1 VKKGTFFVGQSSQ
14 QALNW
19 RLILPRTLLKGSLSV
34 ALPQT
39 PDSNPLDYIDEE
51 DFISLDIPLEMA
63 GERLD
68 KALALS
74 LPDYSRNRLKSWV
87 ETGAV
92 MVDGKVTKARYL
104 LRGGESIKVFP
115 QEMPEQFAFTPED
128 IPLDIVYEDQSLI
141 VINKQP
147 GLVVH
152 PAAGNWSG
160 TLLNGLLFRYPE
172 LKSLPR
178 AGIVHRLDKDTSGLM
193 VVARTAQA
201 QTSLVRQ
208 LQERTVGRRY
218 LAWVWGDT
226 PSQGKVLATV
236 GRDQRDRLR
245 MATGNAQGK
254 PAATVFRRLAKGSF
268 SESSLA
274 LLECRLETG
283 RTHQIRVHLES
294 LGFPLL
300 GDPVYRK
307 KTPGAA
313 KSLPFERQALHAFAL
328 SLQHP
333 LSSEWMT
340 WFRLPPPDL
349 MDLLSQVGMSE
360 EDLPKE
366 EALLASIKN
375 DHQS

>member
-1 VKKGTFFVGQSSQ
+1 
-14 QALNW
+14 
-19 RLILPRTLLKGSLSV
+19 V

-39 PDSNPLDYIDEE
+39 PDSNPIDYIDEE
-51 DFISLDIPLEMA
+51 DFISLEIPMEMA

-68 KALALS
+68 KALAGS
-74 LPDYSRNRLKSWV
+74 LPDYSRNRLKTWV
-87 ETGAV
+87 EAGAV
-92 MVDGKVTKARYL
+92 MVDGKVTKARFL

-115 QEMPEQFAFTPED
+115 QEMPEQFAFSPED
-128 IPLDIVYEDQSLI
+128 IPLEVVYEDESLI
-141 VINKQP
+141 VVNKPP

-160 TLLNGLLFRYPE
+160 TLLNGLLYRYPE

-201 QTSLVRQ
+201 QTALVRQ
-208 LQERTVGRRY
+208 LQDRTVGRRY
-218 LAWVWGDT
+218 LAVVWGVA

-236 GRDQRDRLR
+236 GRDQRDRLK
-245 MATGNAQGK
+245 MAAGSPQGK
-254 PAATVFRRLAKGSF
+254 PAATLFRRLAKGAF
-268 SESSLA
+268 QEAAVA

-307 KTPGAA
+307 KTPGPA
-313 KSLPFERQALHAFAL
+313 KSLPFARQALHAFAL

-333 LSSEWMT
+333 VTEEIIS
-340 WFRLPPPDL
+340 WFRLPPA
-349 MDLLSQVGMSE
+349 DLLELLPQLGMPESV
-360 EDLPKE
+360 LPQ
-366 EALLASIKN
+366 EATVLASIHN
-375 DHQS
+375 ERTHD

>member
-1 VKKGTFFVGQSSQ
+1 M
-14 QALNW
+14 
-19 RLILPRTLLKGSLSV
+19 

-39 PDSNPLDYIDEE
+39 PESNPIDYIDDE

-68 KALALS
+68 KVLAGS
-74 LPDYSRNRLKSWV
+74 LPDYSRNRLKAWV

-104 LRGGESIKVFP
+104 LQGGESVKVFP
-115 QEMPEQFAFTPED
+115 QEMPEQFAFSPEN
-128 IPLDIVYEDQSLI
+128 IPLDVVYEDEAII
-141 VINKQP
+141 VVNKPP

-193 VVARTAQA
+193 VVARTPQA

-218 LAWVWGDT
+218 LAWVWGDA
-226 PSQGKVLATV
+226 PSQGKVLASV
-236 GRDQRDRLR
+236 GRDQRDRLK
-245 MATGNAQGK
+245 MAAGSPQGK
-254 PAATVFRRLAKGSF
+254 PAATLFRRLAKGLVG
-268 SESSLA
+268 ESAVA

-294 LGFPLL
+294 LGFPLV

-307 KTPGAA
+307 KAPGAA
-313 KSLPFERQALHAFAL
+313 KNLSFNRQALHAFAL

-333 LSSEWMT
+333 VKHELMT
-340 WFRLPPPDL
+340 WFRLPPQ
-349 MDLLSQVGMSE
+349 DLLDLLPQVGMSDE
-360 EDLPKE
+360 VLPKE
-366 EALLASIKN
+366 SVVLASIEN
-375 DHQS
+375 ESR

>member
-1 VKKGTFFVGQSSQ
+1 
-14 QALNW
+14 
-19 RLILPRTLLKGSLSV
+19 V

-39 PDSNPLDYIDEE
+39 PESNPIDYIDEE
-51 DFISLDIPLEMA
+51 DFISLEISQDMS

-68 KALALS
+68 KALATY
-74 LPDYSRNRLKSWV
+74 LPDYSRNRLKAWV
-87 ETGAV
+87 EAGAV
-92 MVDGKVTKARYL
+92 TVDGRVTKARYL
-104 LRGGESIKVFP
+104 LHGGESIKVFP
-115 QEMPEQFAFTPED
+115 QEMPEQFAFEPED
-128 IPLDIVYEDQSLI
+128 IPLDVVHEDDSVI
-141 VINKQP
+141 IINKPQ

-152 PAAGNWSG
+152 PAAGNWTG
-160 TLLNGLLFRYPE
+160 TLLNGLLFRFPE
-172 LKSLPR
+172 LKNLPR

-193 VVARTAQA
+193 VVARTSQA
-201 QTSLVRQ
+201 QTSLVKQ

-218 LAWVWGDT
+218 LAWVWGDA

-236 GRDQRDRLR
+236 GRDQRDRLK
-245 MATGNAQGK
+245 MAAGSPLGK
-254 PAATVFRRLAKGSF
+254 PAATLFRRLAKGLF
-268 SESSLA
+268 NNAALA

-294 LGFPLL
+294 LGLPIL

-313 KSLPFERQALHAFAL
+313 KILNFGRQALHAYAL

-333 LSSEWMT
+333 ISHEVMT
-340 WFRLPPPDL
+340 WFQLPPEDIFQILP
-349 MDLLSQVGMSE
+349 QIGMSS

-375 DHQS
+375 DRA

>member
-1 VKKGTFFVGQSSQ
+1 M
-14 QALNW
+14 
-19 RLILPRTLLKGSLSV
+19 

-39 PDSNPLDYIDEE
+39 PDSNPIDYIDDE

-68 KALALS
+68 KVLAGS
-74 LPDYSRNRLKSWV
+74 LPDYSRNRLKAWV
-87 ETGAV
+87 EAGAV

-104 LRGGESIKVFP
+104 LHGGESIKVFP
-115 QEMPEQFAFTPED
+115 QEMPEQFAFNPED
-128 IPLDIVYEDQSLI
+128 IPLDVVYEDEAVI
-141 VINKQP
+141 VVNKPP

-160 TLLNGLLFRYPE
+160 TLLNGLLFHYPE
-172 LKSLPR
+172 LKHLPR

-193 VVARTAQA
+193 VVARTSQA

-218 LAWVWGDT
+218 LAWVWGDA
-226 PSQGKVLATV
+226 PSQGKVLASV
-236 GRDQRDRLR
+236 GRDQRDRLK
-245 MATGNAQGK
+245 MSAASPQGK
-254 PAATVFRRLAKGSF
+254 PAATLFRRLAKGLVG
-268 SESSLA
+268 ESSVA

-294 LGFPLL
+294 LGFPLV

-307 KTPGAA
+307 KAPGAA
-313 KSLPFERQALHAFAL
+313 KNLIFNRQALHAFAL

-333 LSSEWMT
+333 VKNELMT
-340 WFRLPPPDL
+340 WFRLPPQ
-349 MDLLSQVGMSE
+349 DLLDLLPQLGMNQE
-360 EDLPKE
+360 VLPKE
-366 EALLASIKN
+366 SVVLASIEN
-375 DHQS
+375 EVRS

>member
-1 VKKGTFFVGQSSQ
+1 M
-14 QALNW
+14 
-19 RLILPRTLLKGSLSV
+19 

-39 PDSNPLDYIDEE
+39 PNSNPIDYIDEE
-51 DFISLDIPLEMA
+51 DFLSLEIPLEMA

-68 KALALS
+68 KVLAGS

-87 ETGAV
+87 EAGAV

-115 QEMPEQFAFTPED
+115 QEMPEQFAFSPEN
-128 IPLDIVYEDQSLI
+128 IALDVVYEDESII
-141 VINKQP
+141 VINKP
-147 GLVVH
+147 AGLVVH
-152 PAAGNWSG
+152 PAAGNWTG
-160 TLLNGLLFRYPE
+160 TLLNGLLFHYPE
-172 LKSLPR
+172 LKTLPR

-193 VVARTAQA
+193 VVARTALA
-201 QTSLVRQ
+201 QTALVRQ

-218 LAWVWGDT
+218 LAWVWGDA
-226 PSQGKVLATV
+226 PSQGKVLASV

-245 MATGNAQGK
+245 MAAGSAQGK
-254 PAATVFRRLAKGSF
+254 PAATLFRRLAKGLF
-268 SESSLA
+268 QDHPVA

-313 KSLPFERQALHAFAL
+313 KFLPFERQALHAFAL

-333 LSSEWMT
+333 VSLDWMT
-340 WFRLPPPDL
+340 WFRLPPQDL
-349 MDLLSQVGMSE
+349 MNLLEPVGMSA

-366 EALLASIKN
+366 EALLASLQNEHKV
-375 DHQS
+375 

>member
-1 VKKGTFFVGQSSQ
+1 
-14 QALNW
+14 
-19 RLILPRTLLKGSLSV
+19 V

-39 PDSNPLDYIDEE
+39 PDSNPVDYIDEE
-51 DFISLDIPLEMA
+51 DFISLEIPPEMA

-68 KALALS
+68 KVLAGS
-74 LPDYSRNRLKSWV
+74 LPDYSRNRLKTWV
-87 ETGAV
+87 EAGAV

-115 QEMPEQFAFTPED
+115 QEMPEQFAFSPEN
-128 IPLDIVYEDQSLI
+128 IPLEVVYEDDAII
-141 VINKQP
+141 VINKPP

-160 TLLNGLLFRYPE
+160 TLLNGLLFKYPE

-208 LQERTVGRRY
+208 LQDRTVGRRY
-218 LAWVWGDT
+218 LAWVWGGA
-226 PSQGKVLATV
+226 PSQGKVLASV
-236 GRDQRDRLR
+236 GRDQRDRLK
-245 MATGNAQGK
+245 MAAGSPQGK
-254 PAATVFRRLAKGSF
+254 PAATLFRRLAKSTF
-268 SESSLA
+268 LESPLA

-300 GDPVYRK
+300 GDPVYHK
-307 KTPGAA
+307 KTPGVA
-313 KSLPFERQALHAFAL
+313 KSLPFERQALHAYAL

-333 LSSEWMT
+333 VTQELVS
-340 WFRLPPPDL
+340 WFRLPPLDL
-349 MDLLSQVGMSE
+349 MQLLPQVGMSE
-360 EDLPKE
+360 ADLPQ
-366 EALLASIKN
+366 EATVLASIHN
-375 DHQS
+375 ERTHD

>member
-1 VKKGTFFVGQSSQ
+1 
-14 QALNW
+14 
-19 RLILPRTLLKGSLSV
+19 V

-39 PDSNPLDYIDEE
+39 PDSNPIDYIDEE
-51 DFISLDIPLEMA
+51 DFISLEIPLEMA

-68 KALALS
+68 KVLASS
-74 LPDYSRNRLKSWV
+74 LPDYSRNRLKVWV
-87 ETGAV
+87 EAGAV
-92 MVDGKVTKARYL
+92 MVDGRVTKARYL
-104 LRGGESIKVFP
+104 LRGGENIKVFP
-115 QEMPEQFAFTPED
+115 QEMPEQFAFSPED
-128 IPLDIVYEDQSLI
+128 IALDVVYEDDVVI
-141 VINKQP
+141 VINKPP

-160 TLLNGLLFRYPE
+160 TLLNGLLYRYPE

-193 VVARTAQA
+193 VVARTALA

-208 LQERTVGRRY
+208 LQDRTVGRRY
-218 LAWVWGDT
+218 LAWVWGEA

-236 GRDQRDRLR
+236 GRDQRDRLK
-245 MATGNAQGK
+245 MAAGNPQGK
-254 PAATVFRRLAKGSF
+254 PAATLFRRLARGAF
-268 SESSLA
+268 NEAPVA

-294 LGFPLL
+294 IGFPLL

-333 LSSEWMT
+333 VSQELVS
-340 WFRLPPPDL
+340 WFRLPPADL
-349 MDLLSQVGMSE
+349 MELLPQVGMTE
-360 EDLPKE
+360 ADLPQ
-366 EALLASIKN
+366 EAAVRAAIGGGAH
-375 DHQS
+375 D

>member
-1 VKKGTFFVGQSSQ
+1 M
-14 QALNW
+14 
-19 RLILPRTLLKGSLSV
+19 

-39 PDSNPLDYIDEE
+39 PESNPIDYIDDE

-68 KALALS
+68 KVLAGS
-74 LPDYSRNRLKSWV
+74 LPDYSRNRLKAWV
-87 ETGAV
+87 EAGAV

-115 QEMPEQFAFTPED
+115 QEMPEQFAFSPED
-128 IPLDIVYEDQSLI
+128 IPLDVVYEDEDII
-141 VINKQP
+141 VVYKPP

-172 LKSLPR
+172 LKMLPR

-193 VVARTAQA
+193 VVARTSQA

-208 LQERTVGRRY
+208 LQDRTVGRRY
-218 LAWVWGDT
+218 LAWVWGDA
-226 PSQGKVLATV
+226 PSQGKVLASV
-236 GRDQRDRLR
+236 GRDQRDRLK
-245 MATGNAQGK
+245 MAAGSPQGK
-254 PAATVFRRLAKGSF
+254 PAATLFRRLAKGLVQ
-268 SESSLA
+268 EA
-274 LLECRLETG
+274 PVTLLECRLETG

-294 LGFPLL
+294 LGFPLV

-313 KSLPFERQALHAFAL
+313 KNLEFQRQALHAFAL

-333 LSSEWMT
+333 ARNEVMT
-340 WFRLPPPDL
+340 WFRLPPQDIL
-349 MDLLSQVGMSE
+349 ELLPLLGMNE
-360 EDLPKE
+360 EVLPKE
-366 EALLASIKN
+366 SLVLASIQN
-375 DHQS
+375 ES

>member
-1 VKKGTFFVGQSSQ
+1 M
-14 QALNW
+14 
-19 RLILPRTLLKGSLSV
+19 

-39 PDSNPLDYIDEE
+39 PDSNPSDYIDEE

-68 KALALS
+68 KVLAGS
-74 LPDYSRNRLKSWV
+74 LPDYSRNRLKAWV
-87 ETGAV
+87 EAGAV

-115 QEMPEQFAFTPED
+115 QEMPEQFAFSPED
-128 IPLDIVYEDQSLI
+128 IKLDIVYEDESLI
-141 VINKQP
+141 VVNKQP

-160 TLLNGLLFRYPE
+160 TLLNGLLFHYPE

-193 VVARTAQA
+193 VVARTPQA

-208 LQERTVGRRY
+208 LQDRTVGRRY

-226 PSQGKVLATV
+226 PSQGKVLASV

-245 MATGNAQGK
+245 MAAGSVLGK
-254 PAATVFRRLAKGSF
+254 PAATLYRRLVKGAF
-268 SESSLA
+268 NESMVA

-307 KTPGAA
+307 RTPGVAQL
-313 KSLPFERQALHAFAL
+313 LPFERQALHAYAL

-333 LSSEWMT
+333 LSNQWLT
-340 WFRLPPPDL
+340 WFRLPPSDL
-349 MDLLSQVGMSE
+349 MDLLPLVAMSAE
-360 EDLPKE
+360 VLPKE
-366 EALLASIKN
+366 EALLASINN
-375 DHQS
+375 DHQP

>member
-1 VKKGTFFVGQSSQ
+1 
-14 QALNW
+14 
-19 RLILPRTLLKGSLSV
+19 V

-39 PDSNPLDYIDEE
+39 PDSNPIDYIDDE

-68 KALALS
+68 KVLAGS
-74 LPDYSRNRLKSWV
+74 LPDYSRNRLKAWV
-87 ETGAV
+87 EAGAV

-104 LRGGESIKVFP
+104 LHGGESIKVFP
-115 QEMPEQFAFTPED
+115 QEMPEQFAFSPED
-128 IPLDIVYEDQSLI
+128 IPLDVVYEDDSII
-141 VINKQP
+141 VVNKPP

-160 TLLNGLLFRYPE
+160 TLLNGLLFSYPE
-172 LKSLPR
+172 LKHLPR

-193 VVARTAQA
+193 VIARTAQA

-218 LAWVWGDT
+218 LAWVWGEA
-226 PSQGKVLATV
+226 PSQGKVLASV
-236 GRDQRDRLR
+236 GRDQRDRLK
-245 MATGNAQGK
+245 MAAGSPQGK
-254 PAATVFRRLAKGSF
+254 PAATLFRRLAKGFVGDSPV
-268 SESSLA
+268 A

-294 LGFPLL
+294 LGFPLV

-307 KTPGAA
+307 KAPGASKNLA
-313 KSLPFERQALHAFAL
+313 FHRQALHAFAL

-333 LSSEWMT
+333 VKNELIT
-340 WFRLPPPDL
+340 WFRLPPH
-349 MDLLSQVGMSE
+349 DLLDLLPQLGMDE
-360 EDLPKE
+360 EALPKE
-366 EALLASIKN
+366 AVVLASIEN
-375 DHQS
+375 ESRS

>member
-1 VKKGTFFVGQSSQ
+1 
-14 QALNW
+14 
-19 RLILPRTLLKGSLSV
+19 V

-39 PDSNPLDYIDEE
+39 PDSNPVDYIDEE
-51 DFISLDIPLEMA
+51 DFIALEMSHEVA

-68 KALALS
+68 KILAAA

-87 ETGAV
+87 EAGAV
-92 MVDGKVTKARYL
+92 MVDGKITKARYL

-115 QEMPEQFAFTPED
+115 QEMPEQFAFSPENL
-128 IPLDIVYEDQSLI
+128 PLDIVYEDDSII
-141 VINKQP
+141 VVNKPP

-152 PAAGNWSG
+152 PAAGNWTG
-160 TLLNGLLFRYPE
+160 TLLNGLLFHYPE
-172 LKSLPR
+172 LKLLPR

-193 VVARTAQA
+193 VVARTALA
-201 QTSLVRQ
+201 QTALVRQ

-218 LAWVWGDT
+218 LAWVWGEA
-226 PSQGKVLATV
+226 PSQGKVLASV

-245 MATGNAQGK
+245 MAAGVAQGK
-254 PAATVFRRLAKGSF
+254 PAATLFRRLAKGEFAASP
-268 SESSLA
+268 LA

-313 KSLPFERQALHAFAL
+313 KTLPFQRQALHAYAL
-328 SLQHP
+328 SLEHP
-333 LSSEWMT
+333 ATHETMT
-340 WFRLPPPDL
+340 WFRLPPADL
-349 MDLLSQVGMSE
+349 MDLMSE
-360 EDLPKE
+360 VAIELDSLPT
-366 EALLASIKN
+366 EAGLMASIQN
-375 DHQS
+375 DHR

>member
-1 VKKGTFFVGQSSQ
+1 
-14 QALNW
+14 
-19 RLILPRTLLKGSLSV
+19 V

-39 PDSNPLDYIDEE
+39 PDSNPVDYIDEE
-51 DFISLDIPLEMA
+51 DFIALEMSHEVA

-68 KALALS
+68 KILAAA

-87 ETGAV
+87 EAGAV
-92 MVDGKVTKARYL
+92 MVDGKITKARYL

-115 QEMPEQFAFTPED
+115 QEMPEQFAFSPEN
-128 IPLDIVYEDQSLI
+128 IPLDIVYEDDSII
-141 VINKQP
+141 VVNKPP

-152 PAAGNWSG
+152 PAAGNWTG
-160 TLLNGLLFRYPE
+160 TLLNGLLFHYPE
-172 LKSLPR
+172 LKLLPR

-193 VVARTAQA
+193 VVARTALA
-201 QTSLVRQ
+201 QTALVRQ

-218 LAWVWGDT
+218 LAWVWGEA
-226 PSQGKVLATV
+226 PSQGKVLASV

-245 MATGNAQGK
+245 MAAGVAQGK
-254 PAATVFRRLAKGSF
+254 PAATLFRRLAKGEFAASP
-268 SESSLA
+268 LA

-313 KSLPFERQALHAFAL
+313 KTLPFQRQALHAYAL
-328 SLQHP
+328 SLEHP
-333 LSSEWMT
+333 ATHETMT
-340 WFRLPPPDL
+340 WFR
-349 MDLLSQVGMSE
+349 
-360 EDLPKE
+360 
-366 EALLASIKN
+366 
-375 DHQS
+375 

>member
-1 VKKGTFFVGQSSQ
+1 
-14 QALNW
+14 
-19 RLILPRTLLKGSLSV
+19 V

-39 PDSNPLDYIDEE
+39 PDSNPTDYIDDE
-51 DFISLDIPLEMA
+51 DFISLEIPLEMA

-68 KALALS
+68 KVLAGS
-74 LPDYSRNRLKSWV
+74 LPEYSRNRLKAWV
-87 ETGAV
+87 EAGAV

-104 LRGGESIKVFP
+104 LHGGESIKLFP
-115 QEMPEQFAFTPED
+115 QEMPEQFAFNPED
-128 IPLDIVYEDQSLI
+128 IPLDVVYEDESLI

-201 QTSLVRQ
+201 QTALVRQ

-218 LAWVWGDT
+218 LSWVWGDA
-226 PSQGKVLATV
+226 PSQGKVLASV

-245 MATGNAQGK
+245 MAAGSPQGK

-268 SESSLA
+268 NESPLA

-307 KTPGAA
+307 KTPGVA
-313 KSLPFERQALHAFAL
+313 KSLPFERQALHAYAL

-333 LSSEWMT
+333 LSQQWMT
-340 WFRLPPPDL
+340 WFRLPPLDL
-349 MDLLSQVGMSE
+349 MDLLPQLGMGPE
-360 EDLPKE
+360 VLPRE
-366 EALLASIKN
+366 EALLASIHHE
-375 DHQS
+375 HQS

>member
-1 VKKGTFFVGQSSQ
+1 
-14 QALNW
+14 
-19 RLILPRTLLKGSLSV
+19 V

-39 PDSNPLDYIDEE
+39 PDSNPVDYIDEE
-51 DFISLDIPLEMA
+51 DFISLEIPPEMA

-68 KALALS
+68 KVLAGS
-74 LPDYSRNRLKSWV
+74 LPDYSRNRLKTWV
-87 ETGAV
+87 EAGAV

-115 QEMPEQFAFTPED
+115 QEMPEQFAFSPEN
-128 IPLDIVYEDQSLI
+128 IPLEVVYEDDAII
-141 VINKQP
+141 VINKPP

-160 TLLNGLLFRYPE
+160 TLLNGLLFKYPE

-208 LQERTVGRRY
+208 LQDRTVGRRY
-218 LAWVWGDT
+218 LAWVWGEA
-226 PSQGKVLATV
+226 PSQGKVLASV
-236 GRDQRDRLR
+236 GRDQRDRLK
-245 MATGNAQGK
+245 MAAGSPQGK
-254 PAATVFRRLAKGSF
+254 PAATLFRRLAKSTF
-268 SESSLA
+268 LESPLA

-307 KTPGAA
+307 KTPGVA

-333 LSSEWMT
+333 VTQELVS
-340 WFRLPPPDL
+340 WFRLPPLDL
-349 MDLLSQVGMSE
+349 MQLLPQVGMSE
-360 EDLPKE
+360 ADLPQ
-366 EALLASIKN
+366 EATVLASIHN
-375 DHQS
+375 ERTHD

>member
-1 VKKGTFFVGQSSQ
+1 M
-14 QALNW
+14 
-19 RLILPRTLLKGSLSV
+19 

-39 PDSNPLDYIDEE
+39 PDSNPVDYIDEE
-51 DFISLDIPLEMA
+51 DFIALEMSHEVA

-68 KALALS
+68 KILAAA

-87 ETGAV
+87 EAGAV
-92 MVDGKVTKARYL
+92 MVDGKITKARYL

-115 QEMPEQFAFTPED
+115 QEMPEQFAFSPEN
-128 IPLDIVYEDQSLI
+128 IPLDIVYEDDSII
-141 VINKQP
+141 VVNKPP

-152 PAAGNWSG
+152 PAAGNWTG
-160 TLLNGLLFRYPE
+160 TLLNGLLFHYPE
-172 LKSLPR
+172 LKLLPR

-193 VVARTAQA
+193 VVARTALA
-201 QTSLVRQ
+201 QTALVRQ

-218 LAWVWGDT
+218 LAWVWGEA
-226 PSQGKVLATV
+226 PSQGKVLASV

-245 MATGNAQGK
+245 MAAGVAQGK
-254 PAATVFRRLAKGSF
+254 PAATLFRRLAKGEFAASP
-268 SESSLA
+268 LA

-313 KSLPFERQALHAFAL
+313 KTLPFQRQALHAYAL
-328 SLQHP
+328 SLEHP
-333 LSSEWMT
+333 ATHETMT
-340 WFRLPPPDL
+340 WFRLPPADL
-349 MDLLSQVGMSE
+349 MDLMSE
-360 EDLPKE
+360 VAIELDSLPT
-366 EALLASIKN
+366 EAGLMASIQN
-375 DHQS
+375 DHR

>member
-1 VKKGTFFVGQSSQ
+1 
-14 QALNW
+14 
-19 RLILPRTLLKGSLSV
+19 V

-39 PDSNPLDYIDEE
+39 PDSNPIDYIDEE

-68 KALALS
+68 KVLASS
-74 LPDYSRNRLKSWV
+74 LPDYSRNRLKAWV
-87 ETGAV
+87 EAGAV

-115 QEMPEQFAFTPED
+115 QEMPEQFSFSPED
-128 IPLDIVYEDQSLI
+128 IPLDVVFEDESI
-141 VINKQP
+141 IIINKPP

-178 AGIVHRLDKDTSGLM
+178 AGIVHRLDKETSGLM

-208 LQERTVGRRY
+208 LQDRTVGRRY
-218 LAWVWGDT
+218 LAWVWGDA
-226 PSQGKVLATV
+226 PSQGKVLASV

-245 MATGNAQGK
+245 MAAGSPQGK
-254 PAATVFRRLAKGSF
+254 PAATVFRRLAKGLFNEASV
-268 SESSLA
+268 A

-307 KTPGAA
+307 KTPGVA
-313 KSLPFERQALHAFAL
+313 KTLPFERQALHAYAL

-333 LSSEWMT
+333 LTHGWMT
-340 WFRLPPPDL
+340 WFRLPPSDL
-349 MDLLSQVGMSE
+349 MTLLPQLAMGLDV
-360 EDLPKE
+360 LPKE
-366 EALLASIKN
+366 ASLLASIEN
-375 DHQS
+375 DHKS

>member
-1 VKKGTFFVGQSSQ
+1 
-14 QALNW
+14 
-19 RLILPRTLLKGSLSV
+19 V

-39 PDSNPLDYIDEE
+39 PDSNSVDYIDEE
-51 DFISLDIPLEMA
+51 DFISLEIPMEMA

-68 KALALS
+68 KVLAGS
-74 LPDYSRNRLKSWV
+74 LPDYSRNRLKTWV
-87 ETGAV
+87 EAGAV

-115 QEMPEQFAFTPED
+115 QEMPEQFAFSPEN
-128 IPLDIVYEDQSLI
+128 IPLDVVFEDDSMI
-141 VINKQP
+141 VINKPP

-160 TLLNGLLFRYPE
+160 TLLNGLLFHYPE
-172 LKSLPR
+172 LKALPR

-201 QTSLVRQ
+201 QTALVRQ
-208 LQERTVGRRY
+208 LQDRTVGRRY
-218 LAWVWGDT
+218 LAWVWGDA

-236 GRDQRDRLR
+236 GRDQRDRLK
-245 MATGNAQGK
+245 MAAGSPHGK
-254 PAATVFRRLAKGSF
+254 PAATVFRRLAKGAF
-268 SESSLA
+268 QESSVA

-307 KTPGAA
+307 KTPGVA

-333 LSSEWMT
+333 VTQELHT
-340 WFRLPPPDL
+340 WFHLPPADL
-349 MDLLSQVGMSE
+349 MELLPQVGMTQA
-360 EDLPKE
+360 DLPQ
-366 EALLASIKN
+366 EAVVLQSIQN
-375 DHQS
+375 DPAT

>member
-1 VKKGTFFVGQSSQ
+1 M
-14 QALNW
+14 
-19 RLILPRTLLKGSLSV
+19 
-34 ALPQT
+34 
-39 PDSNPLDYIDEE
+39 
-51 DFISLDIPLEMA
+51 EMA

-68 KALALS
+68 KALAGS
-74 LPDYSRNRLKSWV
+74 LPDYSRNRLKTWV
-87 ETGAV
+87 EAGAV
-92 MVDGKVTKARYL
+92 MVDGKVTKARFL

-115 QEMPEQFAFTPED
+115 QEMPEQFAFSPED
-128 IPLDIVYEDQSLI
+128 IPLEVVYEDDSLI
-141 VINKQP
+141 VVNKPP

-160 TLLNGLLFRYPE
+160 TLLNGLLYRYPE

-201 QTSLVRQ
+201 QTALVRQ
-208 LQERTVGRRY
+208 LQDRTVGRRY
-218 LAWVWGDT
+218 LAVVWGAA

-236 GRDQRDRLR
+236 GRDQRDRLK
-245 MATGNAQGK
+245 MAAGSPQGK
-254 PAATVFRRLAKGSF
+254 PAATLFRRLAKGAF
-268 SESSLA
+268 QEAAVA

-307 KTPGAA
+307 KTPGPA
-313 KSLPFERQALHAFAL
+313 KSLPFARQALHAFAL

-333 LSSEWMT
+333 VTEEIIN
-340 WFRLPPPDL
+340 WFRLPPA
-349 MDLLSQVGMSE
+349 DLLELLPQLGMPESV
-360 EDLPKE
+360 LPQ
-366 EALLASIKN
+366 EATVLASIHN
-375 DHQS
+375 ERTHD

>member
-1 VKKGTFFVGQSSQ
+1 M
-14 QALNW
+14 
-19 RLILPRTLLKGSLSV
+19 

-39 PDSNPLDYIDEE
+39 PDSNPIDYIDEE
-51 DFISLDIPLEMA
+51 DFISLEIPPEMA

-68 KALALS
+68 KVLAGS
-74 LPDYSRNRLKSWV
+74 LPDYSRNRLKTWV
-87 ETGAV
+87 EAGAV

-115 QEMPEQFAFTPED
+115 QEMPEQFVFSPEN
-128 IPLDIVYEDQSLI
+128 IPLDVVYEDDAII
-141 VINKQP
+141 VINKPP

-160 TLLNGLLFRYPE
+160 TLLNGLLFKYPE

-178 AGIVHRLDKDTSGLM
+178 AGIVHRLDQDTSGLM
-193 VVARTAQA
+193 VVARSAQA

-208 LQERTVGRRY
+208 LQDRTVGRRY
-218 LAWVWGDT
+218 LAWVWGGA
-226 PSQGKVLATV
+226 PSQGKVLASV
-236 GRDQRDRLR
+236 GRDQRDRLK
-245 MATGNAQGK
+245 MAAGSPQGK
-254 PAATVFRRLAKGSF
+254 PAATLFRRLAKSTF
-268 SESSLA
+268 LESPLA

-307 KTPGAA
+307 KTPGVA
-313 KSLPFERQALHAFAL
+313 KSLSFERQALHAFAL

-333 LSSEWMT
+333 VTQELVS
-340 WFRLPPPDL
+340 WFRLPPLDL
-349 MDLLSQVGMSE
+349 MQLLPQVGMSE
-360 EDLPKE
+360 ADLPQE
-366 EALLASIKN
+366 VTVLASIHN
-375 DHQS
+375 ERTHD

>member
-1 VKKGTFFVGQSSQ
+1 M
-14 QALNW
+14 
-19 RLILPRTLLKGSLSV
+19 

-39 PDSNPLDYIDEE
+39 PDSNPVDYIDEE
-51 DFISLDIPLEMA
+51 DFISLEMPMEMA

-68 KALALS
+68 KALAVS
-74 LPDYSRNRLKSWV
+74 LPDYSRNRLKTWV
-87 ETGAV
+87 EAGAV

-115 QEMPEQFAFTPED
+115 QEMPEQHAFNPQD
-128 IPLDIVYEDQSLI
+128 IPLDMVYEDDSII
-141 VINKQP
+141 VINKPP

-160 TLLNGLLFRYPE
+160 TLLNGLLFKFPE

-193 VVARTAQA
+193 VVARTSQA
-201 QTSLVRQ
+201 QTALVRQ
-208 LQERTVGRRY
+208 LQDRTVGRRY

-226 PSQGKVLATV
+226 PAQGKVLASV
-236 GRDQRDRLR
+236 GRDQRDRLK
-245 MATGNAQGK
+245 MSAGTPQGK
-254 PAATVFRRLAKGSF
+254 PAATVYRRLAKGKFQGYAVS
-268 SESSLA
+268 

-307 KTPGAA
+307 KIPGVAQ
-313 KSLPFERQALHAFAL
+313 SLSFTRQALHAFAL

-333 LSSEWMT
+333 HTHELISWLKAPPNDLINL
-340 WFRLPPPDL
+340 LPSL
-349 MDLLSQVGMSE
+349 GMSID
-360 EDLPKE
+360 DLPQE
-366 EALLASIKN
+366 QSVLAAIDQGQTSN
-375 DHQS
+375 E

>member
-1 VKKGTFFVGQSSQ
+1 
-14 QALNW
+14 
-19 RLILPRTLLKGSLSV
+19 V

-39 PDSNPLDYIDEE
+39 PDSNPIDYIDEE
-51 DFISLDIPLEMA
+51 DFISLEIPMEMA

-68 KALALS
+68 KVLAGS

-87 ETGAV
+87 EAGAV

-115 QEMPEQFAFTPED
+115 QEMPEQYAFSPEN
-128 IPLDIVYEDQSLI
+128 IPLDVVYEDDSII
-141 VINKQP
+141 VINKPP

-160 TLLNGLLFRYPE
+160 TLLNGLLFHYPE
-172 LKSLPR
+172 LKLLPR

-193 VVARTAQA
+193 VVARTALA
-201 QTSLVRQ
+201 QTALVRQ

-218 LAWVWGDT
+218 LAWVWGEA
-226 PSQGKVLATV
+226 PSQGKVLASV
-236 GRDQRDRLR
+236 GRDQRDRLK
-245 MATGNAQGK
+245 MSAGSPQGK
-254 PAATVFRRLAKGSF
+254 PAATLFRRLAKGAF
-268 SESSLA
+268 LESPVA

-307 KTPGAA
+307 KTPGVA
-313 KSLPFERQALHAFAL
+313 KQLPFERQALHAFAL
-328 SLQHP
+328 TLLHP
-333 LSSEWMT
+333 RSNELMT

-349 MDLLSQVGMSE
+349 LDLMPQVAIGLE
-360 EDLPKE
+360 HLPQE
-366 EALLASIKN
+366 RALLHSIQN
-375 DHQS
+375 ERQS